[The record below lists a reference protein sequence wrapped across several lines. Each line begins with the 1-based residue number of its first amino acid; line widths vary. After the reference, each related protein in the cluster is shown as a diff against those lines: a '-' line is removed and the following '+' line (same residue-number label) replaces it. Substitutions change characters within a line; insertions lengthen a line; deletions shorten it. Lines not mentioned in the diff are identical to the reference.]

1 MSKEL
6 EIFDFGGKPVVNSR
20 VVAERVDKLHKNL
33 CRDIANY
40 EGVLTSSGVSSSD
53 FFMPNTYRYAK
64 GEDQTCYLRTR
75 KGCEFVA
82 NKMTGQKG
90 AIFTEGLRLLAYGRA
105 RHARTDTLGEII

>member
-6 EIFDFGGKPVVNSR
+6 EIFDFGGNPVVNSR

-53 FFMPNTYRYAK
+53 FLCQAPIEMLK
-64 GEDQTCYLRTR
+64 E
-75 KGCEFVA
+75 K
-82 NKMTGQKG
+82 
-90 AIFTEGLRLLAYGRA
+90 IGLS
-105 RHARTDTLGEII
+105 T